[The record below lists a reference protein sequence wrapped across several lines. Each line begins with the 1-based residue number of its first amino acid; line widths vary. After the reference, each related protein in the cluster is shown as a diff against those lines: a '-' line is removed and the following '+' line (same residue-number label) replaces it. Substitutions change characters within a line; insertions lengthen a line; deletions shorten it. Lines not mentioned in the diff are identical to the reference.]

1 MVDTPWRVVHYGS
14 MTEPYDVIV
23 VGARCAG
30 SPLAMLLARQGHRTL
45 LVDRATFP
53 SDTVSTHVIHPPGAD
68 ALRRWGLLD
77 RVAATGC
84 PPVGRYS
91 FDFGPVTLAGA
102 PGTAESPYAYAPR
115 RTLLD
120 QILLDAAAAAGAEV
134 RAGFVVEEL
143 IFDDDGRVTGVRG
156 GGGVSERAR
165 VVVGADGRNSVVA
178 RAVGAKS
185 YEDHPPLTV
194 GYYSYWSNLPTDT
207 FEAYSRPGRG
217 WAVCPTND
225 GLTMVVGGWPHA
237 ELAAHRD
244 DVEATLTETFALSP
258 EFTERIRDAKREER
272 IVGATVPNY
281 FRVPFGDGWALVGD
295 AGYSRDFITAQ
306 GITDAFLDAGE
317 LAHALDR
324 TLRGEPGALAG
335 YQARRDARAMPHYQ
349 MTLGIA
355 SLQPPDEQMIQLVGA
370 IAGNQPAMDAFAR
383 LNSGVT
389 SPPEFFAPDHIGRLL
404 GGS

>member
-1 MVDTPWRVVHYGS
+1 

>member
-1 MVDTPWRVVHYGS
+1 MH
-14 MTEPYDVIV
+14 DVIV

-30 SPLAMLLARQGHRTL
+30 SPLAMLLARRGYRTL

-53 SDTVSTHVIHPPGAD
+53 SDTVSTHVIHPPGVS

-77 RVAATGC
+77 QVVATGC

-102 PGTAESPYAYAPR
+102 PGTSDSPYAYAPR
-115 RTLLD
+115 RQLLD
-120 QILLDAAAAAGAEV
+120 QILLDAAARAGAEV
-134 RAGFVVEEL
+134 REGFPVAEL
-143 IFDDDGRVTGVRG
+143 LAEDGAVTGIRGGDGRV
-156 GGGVSERAR
+156 ERAR

-178 RAVGAKS
+178 KAVQPVA
-185 YEDHPPLTV
+185 YEDHPALTV

-225 GLTMVVGGWPHA
+225 DLTLVIGGWPHA
-237 ELAAHRD
+237 ELARYRD
-244 DVEATLTETFALSP
+244 DVEGELMRMFELSP
-258 EFTERIRDAKREER
+258 AFAERIRQAKREEKFA
-272 IVGATVPNY
+272 GSSVPNY
-281 FRVPFGDGWALVGD
+281 FRVPYGPGWALVGD
-295 AGYSRDFITAQ
+295 SGYSRDFITAQ
-306 GITDAFLDAGE
+306 GITDAFLDAEE
-317 LAHALDR
+317 LAEALDA
-324 TLRGEPGALAG
+324 TLGNDVPFADALAG
-335 YQARRDARAMPHYQ
+335 YQARRDARATPVYQ

-355 SLQPPDEQMIQLVGA
+355 SLQPPDEQMIGLVSA

-389 SPPEFFAPDHIGRLL
+389 SPAEFFAPENVARLA
-404 GGS
+404 GGVP

>member
-1 MVDTPWRVVHYGS
+1 

-30 SPLAMLLARQGHRTL
+30 SPLAMLLARQGYRTL

-53 SDTVSTHVIHPPGAD
+53 SDTVSTHVIHPPGAA
-68 ALRRWGLLD
+68 ALQRWGLLD
-77 RVAATGC
+77 QVTATGC

-91 FDFGPVTLAGA
+91 FDFGPLTLAGA

-120 QILLDAAAAAGAEV
+120 KILLDAAAAAGAEV
-134 RAGFVVEEL
+134 REGFVVEEL
-143 IFDDDGRVTGVRG
+143 LFDDDRVAGIRG
-156 GGGVSERAR
+156 AGGVTERAR

-178 RAVGAKS
+178 KS
-185 YEDHPPLTV
+185 VNATPYEDRPPLTV

-237 ELAAHRD
+237 ELATHRD
-244 DVEATLTETFALSP
+244 DVEATLMETFALSP
-258 EFTERIRDAKREER
+258 AFTERIRDAKREER
-272 IVGATVPNY
+272 IVGSSVPNY

-306 GITDAFLDAGE
+306 GITDAFLDAEE
-317 LAHALDR
+317 LARALDD
-324 TLRGEPGALAG
+324 TLSAKTPFAEALAG
-335 YQARRDARAMPHYQ
+335 YQAHRDARAMPHYQ

-370 IAGNQPAMDAFAR
+370 IAGKQPAMDAFAR

-389 SPPEFFAPDHIGRLL
+389 SPPEFFAPENIGRLL
-404 GGS
+404 AP